1 MAFLSYPFIIDDQTT
16 QSHTANK
23 WNVWL
28 SFHSQ
33 TKFYFMHFFSLLN
46 LQMAISAPP
55 SSSRSPATTAHRH
68 RQHTQWRH
76 HLLILVAIFNL
87 IQCISAT
94 PVFSYNP
101 SFSNCKYQ
109 SNSFAIKNQ
118 NIHLFRKLWSNWD
131 KTIRPCCPIIDSQIY
146 SWFAVVRVWC
156 VCSTHNKMY
165 DWPRKYHINVVYS
178 DIPCS
183 ICICIYDA
191 YMNTNERRRSELEL
205 QVSNFG

>member
-1 MAFLSYPFIIDDQTT
+1 
-16 QSHTANK
+16 
-23 WNVWL
+23 
-28 SFHSQ
+28 
-33 TKFYFMHFFSLLN
+33 MHFFSLLN

-146 SWFAVVRVWC
+146 SWFAVVRVC
-156 VCSTHNKMY
+156 VPHTIKCMIDLENITSTLSIQIFHAQYVFVYMMHTWIQMN
-165 DWPRKYHINVVYS
+165 DAVLSSNCRCQISDNDATERACARRDSFDVYHSIYWILSVVVVTWTL
-178 DIPCS
+178 
-183 ICICIYDA
+183 
-191 YMNTNERRRSELEL
+191 NTHT
-205 QVSNFG
+205 